1 MNIIEVVDRYLE
13 GNRRLVVP
21 GFGAFVAKE
30 SGEVVFSEMLQT
42 DDGVL
47 RALLAAEGLSEM
59 ECAAIIDRF
68 VFEVRHELASYG
80 YCRLGNVGTL
90 RRIPESGALRL
101 MPPPPATPTTI
112 PAPAQP
118 KVAAVPPVPQP
129 VVPAEQPRRA
139 PRRRAPKK
147 RGVDKFVMT
156 IAVVVLLLAAAA
168 IAYGW
173 YSNRQVDVEQDDM
186 AMDAL
191 RIELGASSS
200 QQ

>member
-1 MNIIEVVDRYLE
+1 M
-13 GNRRLVVP
+13 
-21 GFGAFVAKE
+21 
-30 SGEVVFSEMLQT
+30 
-42 DDGVL
+42 
-47 RALLAAEGLSEM
+47 
-59 ECAAIIDRF
+59 
-68 VFEVRHELASYG
+68 
-80 YCRLGNVGTL
+80 
-90 RRIPESGALRL
+90 
-101 MPPPPATPTTI
+101 
-112 PAPAQP
+112 
-118 KVAAVPPVPQP
+118 PPVPQP

-139 PRRRAPKK
+139 PRRSAPKK